1 MRSGQPPALA
11 LPASGMLV
19 HVGPVIQV
27 LVGVSTPL
35 ATSLQSQNL
44 PVPSPVGGLALI
56 DTGATKSA
64 VAEAVAQHLGIQP
77 SGLVNVGTAAGMQQ
91 QPVYSARFSFPGGP
105 LPAIEF
111 AELTGVNLHGHTVPG
126 LQLPLI
132 ALIGRDIL
140 SRFVRIYDGQSATVT
155 LAF

>member
-1 MRSGQPPALA
+1 M
-11 LPASGMLV
+11 
-19 HVGPVIQV
+19 
-27 LVGVSTPL
+27 
-35 ATSLQSQNL
+35 
-44 PVPSPVGGLALI
+44 ALI

-64 VAEAVAQHLGIQP
+64 VAEAVAQQLGIQP

-105 LPAIEF
+105 LPPIEF
-111 AELTGVNLHGHTVPG
+111 AELTGVNLQGHTVPG

-140 SRFVRIYDGQSATVT
+140 SRFVMIYDGQSATVT